1 MEAGWWSPSPSASPP
16 PPPRAPPPRCR
27 CRHLSNSYN
36 CLPHYDGWATGAE
49 GEEES
54 TVGALREREL
64 RSLHRTVPALRRR
77 ELDTRAIKHH
87 FYPEGG
93 WGWIVCGAAFLA
105 HLLSTGLQL
114 AYGALHVYAIKH
126 LGPAADHAVWAG
138 AICVGVSRAAG
149 ALVAGRRRS
158 PRLAALLGGL
168 LLPLACLFTSFA
180 TQLHQTMLSYG
191 VVLGIGCGLVREAA
205 GLVLGAYFRRRRQ
218 FVELVAHAGG
228 GVGIALFSVAYKEAV
243 GKLGWRLGLQAITG
257 ILVMAF
263 FLSAVYRSAS
273 LYHPQR
279 RAILHLKNQRR
290 KVKEKKGLRRSA
302 PIIDLSPLNSR
313 PAKVLLLAAGV
324 AAFGLYTPVFFLA
337 LQGFQEGLEES
348 ALVLLQTFLGFA
360 AVLGCAGFGLVLV
373 RPSAQ
378 CLVSKQ
384 YLCQTA
390 MLGIGISMLALSSV
404 EGYHGYV
411 LFAWMYGLCLG
422 GFLYSIKM
430 LTMERIR
437 GRHFAKVWG
446 FVQGAEALPVIVGVP
461 VTGYINQQAPRA
473 GFYFSTAAT
482 LTGALLLFFVGFSK
496 REPEPPP
503 PAPAPTIAEACPC
516 VTPPRCEPA
525 WCACGAG
532 GATAYCAWP
541 GPTCSARLPKSL
553 SYATPL
559 DRVCCSAAAYPEC
572 CRRAP
577 ILRPS
582 RSVPEGLARR
592 GSTWSRG
599 GSCRASCRR
608 REHHLIEQITTSV

>member
-27 CRHLSNSYN
+27 CRPLSNSYN
-36 CLPHYDGWATGAE
+36 CLPHYDGWPDLE
-49 GEEES
+49 DES
-54 TVGALREREL
+54 TGGALREREL

-114 AYGALHVYAIKH
+114 AYGALHVYALRH

-149 ALVAGRRRS
+149 ALVSARRKS
-158 PRLAALLGGL
+158 PRLAALVGGL

-180 TQLHQTMLSYG
+180 TQLHQTLLSYG
-191 VVLGIGCGLVREAA
+191 VVLGVGCGLVREAA
-205 GLVLGAYFRRRRQ
+205 GLVLGTYFRRRRQ
-218 FVELVAHAGG
+218 FVELVAHTGG

-243 GKLGWRLGLQAITG
+243 GKLGWRLGLQAVTG
-257 ILVMAF
+257 VLVLAF
-263 FLSAVYRSAS
+263 FLSAAYRSAS

-290 KVKEKKGLRRSA
+290 KVKEKKGLKT
-302 PIIDLSPLNSR
+302 PPFIDLSPLHSR
-313 PAKVLLLAAGV
+313 SAKVLLLSAGL

-422 GFLYSIKM
+422 GFLYSMKM
-430 LTMERIR
+430 LTMERVR
-437 GRHFAKVWG
+437 GRHFTKVWS
-446 FVQGAEALPVIVGVP
+446 FVQGAEAIPVIVGVP
-461 VTGYINQQAPRA
+461 MT
-473 GFYFSTAAT
+473 
-482 LTGALLLFFVGFSK
+482 GFSK
-496 REPEPPP
+496 RDPEPPP
-503 PAPAPTIAEACPC
+503 PVPAPTISEACLCMTP
-516 VTPPRCEPA
+516 PPRCEPA
-525 WCACGAG
+525 WCACSAG

-541 GPTCSARLPKSL
+541 GPTCSSRLPKSL
-553 SYATPL
+553 SYAAPLNRTCCTPH
-559 DRVCCSAAAYPEC
+559 YPEC
-572 CRRAP
+572 CRRAAL
-577 ILRPS
+577 LRPS

-592 GSTWSRG
+592 GSTFSRS
-599 GSCRASCRR
+599 GSCKAPCHR

>member
-16 PPPRAPPPRCR
+16 PPPPRAVPPRCR
-27 CRHLSNSYN
+27 CRCRSTQPLSNSYN
-36 CLPHYDGWATGAE
+36 CLPHYDGWPDLE
-49 GEEES
+49 DES
-54 TVGALREREL
+54 TGGALREREL

-114 AYGALHVYAIKH
+114 AYGALHVYALRH

-149 ALVAGRRRS
+149 AIVTCRRRS
-158 PRLAALLGGL
+158 PRLAALLGGI

-180 TQLHQTMLSYG
+180 TQLHQTLLSYG

-205 GLVLGAYFRRRRQ
+205 SLVLGTYFRRRRQ

-257 ILVMAF
+257 ILILAF

-279 RAILHLKNQRR
+279 RAILHLKNQRK
-290 KVKEKKGLRRSA
+290 KVKEKKGLKK
-302 PIIDLSPLNSR
+302 PQFIDLSPLQSR
-313 PAKVLLLAAGV
+313 PAKVLLLAASM

-390 MLGIGISMLALSSV
+390 MLGIGISILALSSV

-422 GFLYSIKM
+422 GFLYSMKM
-430 LTMERIR
+430 LTMERVR
-437 GRHFAKVWG
+437 GRHFTKVWS
-446 FVQGAEALPVIVGVP
+446 FVQGAEAIPVIVGVP
-461 VTGYINQQAPRA
+461 VTGYINQQVPRA
-473 GFYFSTAAT
+473 GFYFSTAST
-482 LTGALLLFFVGFSK
+482 LIGAILLFFVGFSK
-496 REPEPPP
+496 REPDPPLL
-503 PAPAPTIAEACPC
+503 PAPTISEACLC
-516 VTPPRCEPA
+516 LTPPRCEPA
-525 WCACGAG
+525 WCACSAG
-532 GATAYCAWP
+532 GATTYCAWT
-541 GPTCSARLPKSL
+541 GSSCSTTRLPKSL
-553 SYATPL
+553 SYGAPL
-559 DRVCCSAAAYPEC
+559 NRPCCSAAQYPEC
-572 CRRAP
+572 CRRVT
-577 ILRPS
+577 LRPS

-592 GSTWSRG
+592 GTWSRA
-599 GSCRASCRR
+599 GSCRAHCPR